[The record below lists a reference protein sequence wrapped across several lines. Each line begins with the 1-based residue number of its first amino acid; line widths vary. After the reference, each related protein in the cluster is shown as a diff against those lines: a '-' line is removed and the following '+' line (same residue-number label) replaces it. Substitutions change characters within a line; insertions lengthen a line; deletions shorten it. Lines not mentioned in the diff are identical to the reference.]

1 MLGLSILKSKVVII
15 KNNNKIFVYYGCN
28 DIVVDI
34 FNFNIGTSVA
44 GVILMYVCSYAFNFC
59 IWHKLVITY

>member
-15 KNNNKIFVYYGCN
+15 KNNNKIFLLCAKWIPVVTAIGILVTNTIAYYGCN

-34 FNFNIGTSVA
+34 FNFNR
-44 GVILMYVCSYAFNFC
+44 
-59 IWHKLVITY
+59 